1 MVSFGSR
8 RGEAGSLSVYLMVGA
23 FLVAGGFFAWLSV
36 KATPV
41 DVAVVEQEGP
51 VENLATVVAIDV
63 FGTDPLAQAGM
74 LIRLNRLGVQS
85 LIGAEA
91 FFVTVPNQPNPYLV
105 KRLPE
110 VVVDGGVLEY
120 NATVS
125 LTGMVHTMSD
135 SVADAW
141 VASGGI
147 GENDRILTIF
157 AESFLEASEV
167 NVTAPPQPD
176 ND

>member
-1 MVSFGSR
+1 MVSFGSP

-41 DVAVVEQEGP
+41 DVAVVEEEGP

-63 FGTDPLAQAGM
+63 FGTDPMAQAGTVIQ
-74 LIRLNRLGVQS
+74 LHRLGVQG
-85 LIGAEA
+85 LVGAEA
-91 FFVTVPNQPNPYLV
+91 FFVGVPNHPSPYLV
-105 KRLPE
+105 KMLPE
-110 VVVDGGVLEY
+110 VVANGGVLES

-125 LTGMVHTMSD
+125 LTGMVYTMSD

-147 GENDRILTIF
+147 GENDRILAIF
-157 AESFLEASEV
+157 AESFLEAREV
-167 NVTAPPQPD
+167 NVTAPPQP
-176 ND
+176 

>member
-1 MVSFGSR
+1 
-8 RGEAGSLSVYLMVGA
+8 MVGA

-36 KATPV
+36 KAAPV
-41 DVAVVEQEGP
+41 DVAVVEEGP
-51 VENLATVVAIDV
+51 VENLATVATVVAIDV
-63 FGTDPLAQAGM
+63 FGTDPMAQAGTVIQ
-74 LIRLNRLGVQS
+74 LHRLGVLS

-91 FFVTVPNQPNPYLV
+91 FFVAVPNQANAYFV
-105 KRLPE
+105 KMLPE
-110 VVVDGGVLEY
+110 VVVNGGVLEN

-125 LTGMVHTMSD
+125 LTGMVYTMSD

-147 GENDRILTIF
+147 GENDRILADF
-157 AESFLEASEV
+157 AESFFEASEV
-167 NVTAPPQPD
+167 EVTAPPQPD

>member
-8 RGEAGSLSVYLMVGA
+8 RGEAGSLSIYLMVGA

-36 KATPV
+36 KAAPV
-41 DVAVVEQEGP
+41 DVAVVEEGP

-63 FGTDPLAQAGM
+63 FGTNPLAQAGM
-74 LIRLNRLGVQS
+74 LIQLDRLEVVGS

-91 FFVTVPNQPNPYLV
+91 FFVTVPNQANAYLV
-105 KRLPE
+105 KMLPE
-110 VVVDGGVLEY
+110 VMANGGVLEN

-125 LTGMVHTMSD
+125 LTGMVYAMSD

-147 GENDRILTIF
+147 PEGNRILAIF
-157 AESFLEASEV
+157 ADSFFEASEV
-167 NVTAPPQPD
+167 EVTAPPQPE
-176 ND
+176 